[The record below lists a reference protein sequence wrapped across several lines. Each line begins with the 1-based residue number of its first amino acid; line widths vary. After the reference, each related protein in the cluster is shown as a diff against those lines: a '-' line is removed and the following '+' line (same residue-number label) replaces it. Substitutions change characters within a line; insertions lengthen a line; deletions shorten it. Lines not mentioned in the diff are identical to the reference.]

1 VPKRSSSSTGIGS
14 GAREPGSAG
23 LYLYESRR
31 GQSVVALAG
40 GCRVPELSA
49 RRAGP
54 GSKNDRS
61 SRASKNAVNRPIQAD
76 EPRGPSCQSANPPR
90 GIRRQLNHQ
99 FMPIKGE
106 LALWRAFLGDEIDAI
121 LRDKD

>member
-1 VPKRSSSSTGIGS
+1 VPKRSSSSTNIAS

-23 LYLYESRR
+23 LYLYECRR
-31 GQSVVALAG
+31 GQSVIALAG

-49 RRAGP
+49 PRAGP

-61 SRASKNAVNRPIQAD
+61 RRATKNALDRPIQAN
-76 EPRGPSCQSANPPR
+76 EPRAPSRHCTNPPR
-90 GIRRQLNHQ
+90 GVRQLNYQ

-106 LALWRAFLGDEIDAI
+106 LALWRAFLGDEIEAI
-121 LRDKD
+121 LRDED